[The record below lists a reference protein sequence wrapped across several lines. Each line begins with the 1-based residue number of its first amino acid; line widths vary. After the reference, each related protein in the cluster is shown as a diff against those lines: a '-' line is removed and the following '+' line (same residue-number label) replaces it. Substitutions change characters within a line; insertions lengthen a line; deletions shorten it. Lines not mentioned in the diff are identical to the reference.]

1 MTKIKT
7 YSSFDEINRELEIY
21 KLQVQIDKEKIKQ
34 NVTLIKDAV
43 SPTNFV
49 LDLGISVV
57 RKILYGR
64 IIHKLLPFGRNRK

>member
-1 MTKIKT
+1 MTKLKT

-21 KLQVQIDKEKIKQ
+21 KLQAQIDKEKIKQ

-43 SPTNFV
+43 SPTNIA

-64 IIHKLLPFGRNRK
+64 IIHKLLPFGRSRK